1 MAYADVSDIEVR
13 MQRTFTTSETA
24 NVQALID
31 GASAVLDKLVTL
43 DGSDEQLALLN
54 LVCTNMV
61 CRVLSAGVD
70 LLGASQSS
78 ITAGPYTQSFSYSAP
93 AGDFYL
99 TKMEKRLLGV
109 TSGYI
114 GTLRPAV
121 HRRRCGCGCDD

>member
-114 GTLRPAV
+114 GTLRPAI

>member
-1 MAYADVSDIEVR
+1 MAFADVSDIEVR

-114 GTLRPAV
+114 GTLRPAI
-121 HRRRCGCGCDD
+121 HRRSYGCGCDD